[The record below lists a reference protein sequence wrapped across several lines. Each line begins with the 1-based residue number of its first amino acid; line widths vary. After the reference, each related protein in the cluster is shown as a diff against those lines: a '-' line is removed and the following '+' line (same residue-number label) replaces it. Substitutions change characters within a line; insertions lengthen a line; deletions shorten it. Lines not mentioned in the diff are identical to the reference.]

1 MYKYINEPKTESEQE
16 VMWKT
21 AEILR
26 RFMSLG
32 DSEQLEKKF
41 ILYRD
46 EHYVNNEGFEPWY
59 VWFMK
64 QIDVNV
70 TIKIKK

>member
-46 EHYVNNEGFEPWY
+46 EHYANNKPFEPWY

-70 TIKIKK
+70 KIKF